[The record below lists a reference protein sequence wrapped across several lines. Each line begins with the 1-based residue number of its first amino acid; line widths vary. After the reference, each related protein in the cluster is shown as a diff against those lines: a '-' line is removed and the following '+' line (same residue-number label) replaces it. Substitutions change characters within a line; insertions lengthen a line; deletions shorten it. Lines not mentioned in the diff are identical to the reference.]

1 VTITTGTALAPDDD
15 ASPDAEDARLAPE
28 TATRR
33 ETGVSLVVTSEVVSG
48 ISLTIAPD
56 VASDTALAVT
66 PDLASGVAPAVSA
79 AVSAGPEATEE
90 ATPAQPQDDM
100 AQEVD
105 SPLLSVISLSTA
117 ETPPAPAH
125 VPLADRLRA
134 AVPFTGPGLTGLGGV
149 ILGCL
154 VVGLGAEGD
163 LALGHGLGT
172 GFTATFLLGC
182 VLVASA
188 LRTRALAVAVV
199 LPPLLFA
206 GGYALETKSS
216 GLTTGRK
223 AMALD
228 VATSLALHAPLLF
241 IGTALTVAVVLVRV
255 AVHLVRR

>member
-1 VTITTGTALAPDDD
+1 MSSANYRGQVTITTGTALAPDDD
-15 ASPDAEDARLAPE
+15 APPDAEHASLA
-28 TATRR
+28 TATTASR
-33 ETGVSLVVTSEVVSG
+33 ETGVSLVVSSEVVSG

-56 VASDTALAVT
+56 VASDTALAV
-66 PDLASGVAPAVSA
+66 APAVSLGPDAPEVA
-79 AVSAGPEATEE
+79 A
-90 ATPAQPQDDM
+90 PAQPKDDI
-100 AQEVD
+100 AHEVD
-105 SPLLSVISLSTA
+105 SPLLAVISLSTA
-117 ETPPAPAH
+117 ETPATPAR

-134 AVPFTGPGLTGLGGV
+134 AVPFTGPGLTGLGGA

-163 LALGHGLGT
+163 LALGHSLGT

-182 VLVASA
+182 VLVACA

-206 GGYALETKSS
+206 GGYALETTSS

-228 VATSLALHAPLLF
+228 VALSLALNAPLLF
-241 IGTALTVAVVLVRV
+241 IGTALTVAVVLIRV

>member
-1 VTITTGTALAPDDD
+1 MTITTGALAPDDD
-15 ASPDAEDARLAPE
+15 ASPDAEDSIAPE
-28 TATRR
+28 TATSH
-33 ETGVSLVVTSEVVSG
+33 ETGIALVVTSEVVSG
-48 ISLTIAPD
+48 ISLAIAPG
-56 VASDTALAVT
+56 VASDTSLAVPPDLGRGVALAVS
-66 PDLASGVAPAVSA
+66 PDLGSPKETT
-79 AVSAGPEATEE
+79 PE
-90 ATPAQPQDDM
+90 QPKDNNP
-100 AQEVD
+100 QEVD

-117 ETPPAPAH
+117 ETPPAPARL
-125 VPLADRLRA
+125 PLADRLRA

-163 LALGHGLGT
+163 LAFGHGLGT

-182 VLVASA
+182 VLVACA

-206 GGYALETKSS
+206 GGYAFQTKS
-216 GLTTGRK
+216 GGQTTGRRE
-223 AMALD
+223 MALD
-228 VATSLALHAPLLF
+228 VATSLALHAPVLF